1 MNKGAHFYK
10 CDFQIHS
17 PRDIAWTGSKF
28 GVEESVIASLTPE
41 QKQAIDENKK
51 QFAREYLEKMR
62 TQGLNAIAITDH
74 HDVEFVKIIRK
85 EAEIQNQAFIDE
97 GEYHK
102 IITVFPGIELTLSN
116 PVAQAIIIFDTN
128 YSDSNL
134 DSVINLLGIAPT
146 NQYDRDTTATQR
158 ISEELIHNL
167 SHLHK
172 KLDEVRYCKGRY
184 IILPNITKG
193 GSHSILR
200 NGFHEHYRK
209 MPSVGGYVD
218 KEISDESGYQNKL
231 NGGDVNYGNKS
242 VGVIS
247 TSDNR
252 FEDGRELGNYFTYI
266 KWAEPTAEAIRQAC
280 LAKQSRI
287 SQDEPELPQIFI
299 QSIDVTNSKFLG
311 TFNINFNQQYNTLIG
326 GRGTGK
332 STVLEYLRWCLSDQT
347 NISLDSEEI
356 TAIDKRRKALIKNTL
371 QDLDGEV
378 RVTMT
383 KNGIPHIVKKMSST
397 NETQLKIGDNPFEIV
412 SEDDVRRIIP
422 VQSYSQRQLSNVGV
436 RTEELKRFIDKPIQD
451 ELNSIGYKLN
461 ENKSRLKDAY
471 SDYIRKKE
479 ITLEKENILLES
491 KSLIS
496 QVDSIRKSLKGV
508 SEDQQKIIGK
518 KSGYDKEDAIV
529 TKSVGELE
537 IFKGKA
543 DELLDLLK
551 LYPEQLG
558 DIEDLENKDL
568 IKSIH
573 LEVSKKF
580 EEIENLVK
588 GIKLIFSDDSLKVL
602 TEQIQKWNRIKEKF
616 EGEYKTAKESSKAS
630 ESQLIEIQKIENRI
644 VEINAILVERDSILK
659 EIGEPEEEFKSLRE
673 EWASLHKEK
682 IDLLNTQATIF
693 SDLSK
698 GLIKAEV
705 TKHLDLHNFK
715 KTLKVTLEG
724 SRIREDSLDK
734 LEEYILKAV
743 DPIQKFNQIT
753 EELRL
758 MAEIK
763 LSEDKSIELPLTP
776 ELISSGFTKEH
787 LQKVCAFLKTENWI
801 LLSSDE
807 LDFIPEFRYTTNL
820 QLGETIEFAQ
830 ASAGQQATALL
841 TVLLNQPGIPLLIDQ
856 PEDDID
862 NRAIN
867 KVIESI
873 WEAKRNRQL
882 IFTSH
887 NANLVVNGDAELVI
901 CCDYKDT
908 SSQTRGII
916 KHEGAIDKLD
926 IRKEITSVMEGGEK
940 AFKLRKAKYGF

>member
-17 PRDIAWTGSKF
+17 PRDIAWTGNKF
-28 GVEESVIASLTPE
+28 GVEDSDVASLTDEEKESIE
-41 QKQAIDENKK
+41 QNRE
-51 QFAREYLEKMR
+51 QFAREYLEKVR
-62 TQGLNAIAITDH
+62 AKGLNVIAITDH
-74 HDVEFVKIIRK
+74 HDVEFVKVIRK
-85 EAEIQNQAFIDE
+85 QAELQNKTYLETEEFN
-97 GEYHK
+97 K
-102 IITVFPGIELTLSN
+102 IIIVFPGIELTLSN
-116 PVAQAIIIFDTN
+116 PAAQAIILFDAN
-128 YSDSNL
+128 FSDSNL
-134 DSVINLLGIAPT
+134 DSVINLLGITPT
-146 NQYDRDTTATQR
+146 NRYHKNTTATQR

-172 KLDEVRYCKGRY
+172 KLDEVAYCKGNY
-184 IILPNITKG
+184 IVLPNVTRG
-193 GSHSILR
+193 GGHSILR

-218 KEISDESGYQNKL
+218 KAISDETGYQNKL

-242 VGVIS
+242 IGVIS

-299 QSIDVTNSKFLG
+299 DSIDVTNSKFLG
-311 TFNINFNQQYNTLIG
+311 SFNINFNQQYNALIG

-356 TAIDKRRKALIKNTL
+356 TSIDKRRKALIKNTL
-371 QDLDGEV
+371 EELGGEV
-378 RVTMT
+378 RVTMV
-383 KNGIPHIVKKMSST
+383 KNGIPHIVKKNST
-397 NETQLKIGDNPFEIV
+397 SNESQLKIGDNPFEVV

-422 VQSYSQRQLSNVGV
+422 VQSYSQRQLSNVGI

-451 ELNSIGYKLN
+451 ELNSIGYRVN
-461 ENKSRLKDAY
+461 ENKSKLKDAY
-471 SDYIRKKE
+471 SNYIRKKE

-491 KSLIS
+491 KSLKS
-496 QVDSIRKSLKGV
+496 QVDSIRKSLQGI
-508 SEDQQKIIGK
+508 SEDQQKIIAK
-518 KSGYDKEDAIV
+518 KSGYDKEAAIV
-529 TKSVGELE
+529 SKSTGELE
-537 IFKGKA
+537 IFEGKA

-551 LYPEQLG
+551 QYPEPLG
-558 DIEDLENKDL
+558 DIEELENKNL
-568 IKSIH
+568 IRDIH
-573 LEVSKKF
+573 SKISSKF
-580 EEIENLVK
+580 GKLENLVK
-588 GIKLIFSDDSLKVL
+588 QMKEIFSGDSLKEL
-602 TEQIQKWNRIKEKF
+602 NEQIENWKQIKEKF
-616 EGEYKTAKESSKAS
+616 EGEYQTAKESSKAS
-630 ESQLIEIQKIENRI
+630 ETQLKEIQKLENRI
-644 VEINAILVERDSILK
+644 VEINDILAERDSLLK
-659 EIGEPEEEFKSLRE
+659 EIGEPEEEFRSLMQ
-673 EWASLHKEK
+673 EWTELHQEK
-682 IDLLNTQATIF
+682 IELLNKQAKIF

-705 TKHLDLHNFK
+705 AKHLDLQKFK
-715 KTLKVTLEG
+715 RRLKAILEG
-724 SRIREDSLDK
+724 SRIREERLDK
-734 LEEYILKAV
+734 LEDHILASENT
-743 DPIQKFNQIT
+743 IQKFNLIL

-758 MAEIK
+758 LAEFK
-763 LSEDKSIELPLTP
+763 LSEDKSIELPRTP
-776 ELISSGFTKEH
+776 ELIASGFSKEH
-787 LQKVCAFLKTENWI
+787 LEKVCSYLDADNWI
-801 LLSSDE
+801 QLSSDE
-807 LDFIPEFRYTTNL
+807 LDFIPEFKYTTNI
-820 QLGETIEFAQ
+820 QLDETIEFAQ

-867 KVIESI
+867 KVIENI
-873 WEAKRNRQL
+873 WLAKRKRQL
-882 IFTSH
+882 VFTSH

-916 KHEGAIDKLD
+916 KHEGAIDNID